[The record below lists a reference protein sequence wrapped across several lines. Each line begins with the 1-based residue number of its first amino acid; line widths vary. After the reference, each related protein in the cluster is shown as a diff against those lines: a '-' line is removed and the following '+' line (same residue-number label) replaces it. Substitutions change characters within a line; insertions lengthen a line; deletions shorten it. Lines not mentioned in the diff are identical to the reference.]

1 MTGARLVW
9 RQLAAACLLINGA
22 MLLALSGLMA
32 SGPEGL
38 LVFLTLPWN
47 SFLTDLSG
55 MATLQTIDAG
65 SVWIAWFLW
74 TCISSLLWWMAT
86 PLTHKSS
93 PQELDGA
100 SLVKNRKIEIESA
113 PALKERLN
121 KLNQLLKNQ

>member
-1 MTGARLVW
+1 MTVARLVW
-9 RQLAAACLLINGA
+9 KQLVAACLLINGA

-32 SGPEGL
+32 SGPAGA
-38 LVFLTLPWN
+38 LVFLTLPWD

-74 TCISSLLWWMAT
+74 TCISTLLWWALT
-86 PLTHKSS
+86 PLSRKTE
-93 PQELDGA
+93 PQMLDGA

-121 KLNQLLKNQ
+121 KLNHLLQK

>member
-1 MTGARLVW
+1 MTVARLVW
-9 RQLAAACLLINGA
+9 KQLAAACLLINGA

-32 SGPEGL
+32 SGSEGL

-74 TCISSLLWWMAT
+74 TCISTLLWWMVT

-121 KLNQLLKNQ
+121 KLNQLLKNH

>member
-1 MTGARLVW
+1 M
-9 RQLAAACLLINGA
+9 AAACLLINGA

-32 SGPEGL
+32 SGSEGL

-55 MATLQTIDAG
+55 MATLQSIDAG

-74 TCISSLLWWMAT
+74 TCISTLFWWMAT

-121 KLNQLLKNQ
+121 KLNQLLQK